1 MMADAMTN
9 WSNYEETRER
19 TEYETRHKLS
29 ALIQKNIDVASTRGL
44 NNHFISGLELA
55 NSIVL
60 GFDPYE
66 PVGENQ
72 PSLF

>member
-9 WSNYEETRER
+9 WSNYSDEKER

-29 ALIQKNIDVASTRGL
+29 ELIQQNIDAASARGL

-66 PVGENQ
+66 YAGENQ
-72 PSLF
+72 PPLF

>member
-1 MMADAMTN
+1 MSDAMTN
-9 WSNYEETRER
+9 WSNFSQDKENQ
-19 TEYETRHKLS
+19 EYETRHKLS
-29 ALIQKNIDVASTRGL
+29 RLIQEKISTASTRGM
-44 NNHFISGLELA
+44 NTHFISGLELA

-66 PVGENQ
+66 NTNNNQ

>member
-1 MMADAMTN
+1 MSDAMTN
-9 WSNYEETRER
+9 WSNFSQDKENI
-19 TEYETRHKLS
+19 EYETRHKIS
-29 ALIQKNIDVASTRGL
+29 RLIKDNIDIASARGI

-66 PVGENQ
+66 DNHNTQ

>member
-1 MMADAMTN
+1 MSDAITN
-9 WSNYEETRER
+9 WSNFSQQKENI
-19 TEYETRHKLS
+19 EYELRHKVS
-29 ALIQKNIDVASTRGL
+29 KLIQNNIDIASARGL

-55 NSIVL
+55 NSIVI

-66 PVGENQ
+66 DSHNTQ